1 MRAEGG
7 ISIRRRP
14 QNKMEE
20 YPNKVFV
27 NRSTLCIELPCD
39 QVFQHGLELAPGGQE
54 CLLAAAACVIDLEVS
69 LR

>member
-1 MRAEGG
+1 
-7 ISIRRRP
+7 
-14 QNKMEE
+14 MEE